1 MFRLERGAP
10 FTTAGFARM
19 IERTG
24 EEGEACLQG
33 APPHRGVAVI
43 ELAGRADQAR
53 LPLQEIEAGQ
63 RILPHAI
70 KLEMVQNADGTLAP
84 LTPESTKPTI
94 TVYTAAG
101 ITATKRYSFRAPPA

>member
-1 MFRLERGAP
+1 VLPSSSWPAELIKRG
-10 FTTAGFARM
+10 F
-19 IERTG
+19 
-24 EEGEACLQG
+24 
-33 APPHRGVAVI
+33 
-43 ELAGRADQAR
+43 
-53 LPLQEIEAGQ
+53 PLQEIEAGQ